1 MSLTSIALRTVA
13 SLAATFALLAL
24 PIVVV
29 SSLSR
34 GDLIGL
40 PAGILVFA
48 SSILGPPRG
57 GGGRNS
63 SQVLRAP

>member
-24 PIVVV
+24 PVVVV

-48 SSILGPPRG
+48 SSIL
-57 GGGRNS
+57 
-63 SQVLRAP
+63 VLLVVVGLVWTARR

>member
-1 MSLTSIALRTVA
+1 MSWTSISIRTVA
-13 SLAATFALLAL
+13 SLAATFALLTL

-34 GDLIGL
+34 GDLISL

-48 SSILGPPRG
+48 STIL
-57 GGGRNS
+57 
-63 SQVLRAP
+63 VLLVVVGLIWTARR